1 MANAAIF
8 SDLVSK
14 YLLPDFVNNIQ
25 FLKHANREFE
35 GMFSDTQYISGQTV
49 NVLLP
54 NRFTPG
60 FGSTVTPQGVQDR
73 TTPLTIEEQIHVG
86 MSFTSSELTTDFRTS
101 GVNLSIRDKYTR
113 PASLDIA
120 NSADT
125 YAISKLKTIN
135 NFVGTAG
142 TLVNSIDIVN
152 NANANLT
159 ARGVPLHDRYCGV
172 NIQTGAS
179 IKNSMKSNFTPN
191 INEGVV
197 KTGFIANIYGTE
209 FFETQNLGY
218 HTSGLGNE
226 TAAVGGLIP
235 CGTVKTAVSTGNTI
249 VLQGLQNNTVGVVKA
264 GDIIQMQVTQSVNF
278 RTKAPTGSLMSFSVL
293 ADANSGP
300 TGECTITVSPSIVTT
315 GNYKNVSGIIGVGEA
330 VKLVASHNV
339 GYLLQK
345 SALTVAMPK
354 LKPLGAGTTST
365 AMTFDK
371 EYSIGMRYS
380 EGSLILTDENVQRLD
395 ILIGA
400 LCLADYGVRIVG

>member
-1 MANAAIF
+1 MSNAAIF
-8 SDLVSK
+8 SDLVSQ
-14 YLLPDFVNNIQ
+14 YLLPDFVNSIQ
-25 FLKHANREFE
+25 FIKHANREFE
-35 GMFSDTQYISGQTV
+35 GMYSDTQYISGQTV

-60 FGSTVTPQGVQDR
+60 RGATITPQGVQDR
-73 TTPLTIEEQIHVG
+73 TVPLTIEEQIHVG
-86 MSFTSSELTTDFRTS
+86 MTFTSSELTTDFRTS
-101 GVNLSIRDKYTR
+101 GKNLSIRDKYTK

-120 NSADT
+120 NDADS
-125 YAISKLKTIN
+125 YVIDKMLTIN

-142 TLVNSIDIVN
+142 TLVNSIDVIN

-159 ARGVPLHDRYCGV
+159 ARGVPLSDRYCGV
-172 NIQTGAS
+172 NVKTGAS
-179 IKNSMKSNFTPN
+179 ILNSMKANFTPN

-209 FFETQNLGY
+209 FFQTANLGY

-249 VLQGLQNNTVGVVKA
+249 ILQGLANNTIGVVKA
-264 GDIIQMQVTQSVNF
+264 GDIIQMQITQSVNF
-278 RTKAPTGSLMSFSVL
+278 RTKRPTGTLMSFAVL
-293 ADANSGP
+293 EDSDSNGS
-300 TGECTITVSPSIVTT
+300 GECTVRVSPSIVSS
-315 GNYKNVSGIIGVGEA
+315 GNYKNVSGVIGVGEA
-330 VKLVASHNV
+330 VKLVASHNIS
-339 GYLLQK
+339 YLLQK
-345 SALTVAMPK
+345 SALNVAMPK
-354 LKPLGAGTTST
+354 LKPLGYGTMSS

-395 ILIGA
+395 IIIGA
-400 LCLADYGVRIVG
+400 MVLADYGVRIVG